1 MIVWASGDG
10 GHAAT
15 AGFECQ
21 VDRDRQ
27 GQRHWK
33 NNHNS
38 FYRLPRE
45 TNPEKHR
52 GYRHKDNASSW
63 DIQGPFLRAAFSSD
77 KISEERMAL
86 RMLAGAKAEEE
97 ESLASDVR
105 WPSVL
110 WAESARSYDTG
121 LWNLSGVPA
130 CTVLPALWPLCV
142 NHPRLWNQ
150 EVSLVQLL
158 TYSASN
164 PSPSY

>member
-10 GHAAT
+10 GHAAS

-33 NNHNS
+33 ITTTAS
-38 FYRLPRE
+38 TISLE
-45 TNPEKHR
+45 KNPEKHR
-52 GYRHKDNASSW
+52 GYRT
-63 DIQGPFLRAAFSSD
+63 QGQCFLLGYSGSLLAAFSSD
-77 KISEERMAL
+77 KISEEWMAL
-86 RMLAGAKAEEE
+86 RMLTGVKAEEE

-110 WAESARSYDTG
+110 WAESARSYDTS
-121 LWNLSGVPA
+121 LWSLSGIPA

-158 TYSASN
+158 TYPASN
-164 PSPSY
+164 PSPSF